1 MARRWPRQSRGP
13 PEKGMNVGAG
23 LAAPA
28 SRAAPAAV
36 HLGAA
41 VSRTSAC
48 MVQFHWQD
56 DLMSVY
62 ELLCACMDVMLGTDS
77 DD

>member
-41 VSRTSAC
+41 ESRTSAYKANPLT
-48 MVQFHWQD
+48 FTTALE
-56 DLMSVY
+56 LM
-62 ELLCACMDVMLGTDS
+62 CDGRILGNWYS
-77 DD
+77 LVGS